1 MFCHLIIHN
10 VHSDFESLFLK
21 LFELLLVCFVDNDV
35 GESGDRCGE
44 DTVGF
49 IVVHD
54 EIADAPVQR
63 DKWEVAGHVIVH
75 DSGSLVGESSKAK
88 YICDRCITVVRDD
101 ILIPAVG

>member
-21 LFELLLVCFVDNDV
+21 LFELLRVCFVDNDV
-35 GESGDRCGE
+35 GESGDRRGK

-49 IVVHD
+49 VVVHD

-88 YICDRCITVVRDD
+88 YICDRCITVIRDD
-101 ILIPAVG
+101 ILIPAIG